1 MSTDPWDQ
9 EDDEPCTRF
18 YTPAQVVAET
28 PELLDAPAST
38 RTISPAEHAR
48 LMAGARMP
56 TSAPVVAPVTAPVA
70 RSTRP
75 PMPPPLPSMRA
86 PAAAAPTSV
95 APSASDP
102 DGLGERTRT
111 LPAVHS
117 ARATAALVESLASL
131 QAAQGHLRQ
140 CGLTSPDVAVA
151 EQLVLGV
158 LEGVHRHGWAP

>member
-1 MSTDPWDQ
+1 MSTDLWDQ

-48 LMAGARMP
+48 LMAGARTP

-86 PAAAAPTSV
+86 PPAAPPASEAATAPDPV
-95 APSASDP
+95 ALD
-102 DGLGERTRT
+102 ERTRT

-117 ARATAALVESLASL
+117 ARATAALVESLAGL